1 MIHILDKKILNWR
14 AKMLLKRIKYNTW
27 AELINQARKYELL
40 GYVCEVKGWSD
51 IGNNILSISESM
63 EDEDET

>member
-1 MIHILDKKILNWR
+1 MV
-14 AKMLLKRIKYNTW
+14 LKRIKYNTW
-27 AELINQARKYELL
+27 AELKNQARKYELL

-63 EDEDET
+63 EEEDET